1 MNKEADRIIAL
12 IAAQEHVSKE
22 EVLKEMQAAI
32 DAGYNSTDPSVR
44 AQWDAMPFHGKPAPQ
59 EFIAYL
65 AGAISEKTWKH

>member
-1 MNKEADRIIAL
+1 MNWEADRIIAL

-32 DAGYNSTDPSVR
+32 DAGYANTDPAVR
-44 AQWDAMPFHGKPAPQ
+44 AQWEAMPFHGKPSLW

-65 AGAISEKTWKH
+65 AERGSEMH